1 MKNFILLIIIILAG
15 CSTKPYIVSY
25 AEKFEGSGQNEVYV
39 VSHGWHTGFV
49 IPAPEIQGVIPEL
62 EQHLGIPHILN
73 LVGET
78 KGFIKQRK
86 LP

>member
-1 MKNFILLIIIILAG
+1 MKNVILLIIIILAG
-15 CSTKPYIVSY
+15 CSAKPYIVSY
-25 AEKFEGSGQNEVYV
+25 AEEFEGSGQNGVYV

-49 IPAPEIQGVIPEL
+49 IPAPEIQGL
-62 EQHLGIPHILN
+62 YLSWSNDLGIPHILN